1 MRPDVTLISHLI
13 WGVFI
18 LLCII
23 NAEDQRVRKSP
34 IPNAYA
40 HIQKN
45 YPKFLPEVKNEH
57 ELIQLKMQ
65 LDDFYHLAVGAR
77 IYVVQYQPQN
87 ISEAFLQSC
96 FEPQLASKELKKT
109 DVDHKQCRK
118 LHTIIKQQAT
128 TNLIIKKQT
137 TKPVIIIF
145 QSDLPV
151 TYSFEGTTSRVRMI
165 FLSGHSYTQIQDSR
179 FTHVESAR
187 SNKTP
192 GLPFYSNSY
201 SEELCD
207 MCTRS
212 TINYFRNHKSRA
224 ELEQAVKVY
233 FNQPLYKIITIHQ
246 LSRVIL
252 K

>member
-1 MRPDVTLISHLI
+1 MSPAVALISHLI
-13 WGVFI
+13 RGVCI
-18 LLCII
+18 LLYMIK
-23 NAEDQRVRKSP
+23 AEAQRVLKSP

-40 HIQKN
+40 RIEKN
-45 YPKFLPEVKNEH
+45 YPKFLPEAKNKH

-65 LDDFYHLAVGAR
+65 LDDFYRLAVGAR

-109 DVDHKQCRK
+109 DVDHKQCRE
-118 LHTIIKQQAT
+118 LHTIIEQQAT
-128 TNLIIKKQT
+128 ANLIVKKQT

-165 FLSGHSYTQIQDSR
+165 FLSGHNYTQIQDSR

-187 SNKTP
+187 SNRAP

-201 SEELCD
+201 NEELCD
-207 MCTRS
+207 MFKRS
-212 TINYFRNHKSRA
+212 KINYFRNHKSRA
-224 ELEQAVKVY
+224 ELEQAVKVD
-233 FNQPLYKIITIHQ
+233 FNQQIYKIITVNQ
-246 LSRVIL
+246 PSRII
-252 K
+252 